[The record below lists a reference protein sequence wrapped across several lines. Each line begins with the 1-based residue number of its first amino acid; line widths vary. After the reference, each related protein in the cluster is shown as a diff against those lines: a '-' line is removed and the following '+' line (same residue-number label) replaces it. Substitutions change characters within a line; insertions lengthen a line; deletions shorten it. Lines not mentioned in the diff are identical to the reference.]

1 MENKSLNNRK
11 KRSRFNTQDTDPAPV
26 ADWVRR
32 RLETQTTH
40 QIKAWAKAQYKDA
53 YEVMRRY
60 GSDIK
65 TETAQKEYDSAKQHR
80 RWINQIRRALEVA
93 QQARRAAPLWRRT
106 KPGAWGH
113 EVQAYQSRQANDHGD
128 SRHP

>member
-1 MENKSLNNRK
+1 LNTLICYYELWKTNLSTTER
-11 KRSRFNTQDTDPAPV
+11 NAQDLTLKTP
-26 ADWVRR
+26 
-32 RLETQTTH
+32 
-40 QIKAWAKAQYKDA
+40 